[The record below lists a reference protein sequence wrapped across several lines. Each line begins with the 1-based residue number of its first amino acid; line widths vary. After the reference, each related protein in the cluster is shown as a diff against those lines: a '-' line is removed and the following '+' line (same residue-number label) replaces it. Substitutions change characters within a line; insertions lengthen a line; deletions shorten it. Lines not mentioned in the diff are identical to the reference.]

1 MELENKVK
9 QQLLSRGFTKEQLLN
24 NRGLIGA
31 VIDEVALIIVKN
43 LAIPVVVGQSEQLF
57 CHHEGKYTLKSD
69 GTCCKCNLPLKPNVS
84 SSKRIYISGKITGLD
99 ITEATKKF
107 KNAEHYLMTNYD
119 NIEIVNPM
127 REVPYKKEKT
137 WEQYMLED
145 INLLF
150 GCDSIFML
158 DNWKNSKGA
167 RIEYN
172 IAKEMS
178 KTILFQSMF
187 ANEYY

>member
-1 MELENKVK
+1 MNFDIEWNLQEFREEQKELFDENGKRYTGVSLSDRTAEIMLKLIDDMENEIERLEEIKKKQNKT
-9 QQLLSRGFTKEQLLN
+9 L
-24 NRGLIGA
+24 
-31 VIDEVALIIVKN
+31 
-43 LAIPVVVGQSEQLF
+43 QS
-57 CHHEGKYTLKSD
+57 TA
-69 GTCCKCNLPLKPNVS
+69 LKPNVS